1 MNTTRINP
9 FIVSVSVLVAF
20 ALGAYLYFN
29 TDVFNRFRTTPE
41 DNSSGQRTERILNE
55 QRKHVI
61 DEQGYFSVLIPQSW
75 DIQMHGA
82 SGDVRGG
89 VTGTTSDFVAGEG
102 TGVKTGAIV
111 EITARTSPITEAP
124 SPVLIE
130 EFTARLGDEPA
141 PLKVYR
147 AADMSTYILVVKKQQ
162 GTVYYEIMMRYN
174 AGAYPEGENIF
185 NTMLQSMALTPQQ
198 S

>member
-9 FIVSVSVLVAF
+9 FIVSASVLVAF

-29 TDVFNRFRTTPE
+29 TDVFDRFRATPE
-41 DNSSGQRTERILNE
+41 DNSSGARTERILNE

-61 DEQGYFSVLIPQSW
+61 DEEGYFSVLMPQSW
-75 DIQMHGA
+75 EVTMHGPN
-82 SGDVRGG
+82 GDTKSG
-89 VTGTTSDFVAGEG
+89 VTATTSDFVAGEG

-111 EITARTSPITEAP
+111 EITSRSSASGEAP
-124 SPVLIE
+124 SGVVIE
-130 EFTARLGDEPA
+130 EFTARLGGEPA
-141 PLKVYR
+141 PLRVYR
-147 AADMSTYILVVKKQQ
+147 APDTSTYILFVTKQQ
-162 GTVYYEIMMRYN
+162 GGIYYDMTMRYN

-185 NTMLQSMALTPQQ
+185 NTLLQSMALTPKT